1 MNTGV
6 GFKWNDD
13 AAQAIKELGE
23 ADDCRVVV
31 LVRPAHFLVN
41 IL

>member
-31 LVRPAHFLVN
+31 LVCPVPFLVY